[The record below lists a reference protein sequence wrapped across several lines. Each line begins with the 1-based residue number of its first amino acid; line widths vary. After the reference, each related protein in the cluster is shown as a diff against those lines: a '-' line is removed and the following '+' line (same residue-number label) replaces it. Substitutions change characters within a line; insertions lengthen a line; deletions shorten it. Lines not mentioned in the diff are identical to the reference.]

1 MAPLS
6 DDVRLQRFH
15 VFQLLAVV
23 EFHFAHE
30 QSPHLDHRHQFS
42 DTLPQHHS
50 IFVGRNQ
57 FFDVLFEV
65 LTNLKITQEGKYM
78 DKTLQFGIFMRPD
91 YGSP

>member
-1 MAPLS
+1 MLS
-6 DDVRLQRFH
+6 
-15 VFQLLAVV
+15 A
-23 EFHFAHE
+23 FHFAHE
-30 QSPHLDHRHQFS
+30 QSPHLDHRHRFS

-78 DKTLQFGIFMRPD
+78 DKTYNSEFSCDLIMGRHEQ
-91 YGSP
+91 S